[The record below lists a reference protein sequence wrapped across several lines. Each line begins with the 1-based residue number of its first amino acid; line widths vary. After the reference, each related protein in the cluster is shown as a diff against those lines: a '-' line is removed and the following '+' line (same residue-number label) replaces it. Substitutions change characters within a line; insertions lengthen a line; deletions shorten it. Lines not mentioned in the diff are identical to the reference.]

1 MSSYSAGQ
9 FYNDE
14 YNRLINKQDQAV
26 KVLGSQQR
34 LSALNDS
41 YRKRYAKYIE
51 MMMVLILAYAIYL
64 GVSMLQKSIPA
75 IPSLV
80 VDVVIVVLIL
90 FVVFYMYFAFMTLMS
105 RDVLDYDELD
115 IPPIRDGTGVVP
127 LDASGQ
133 AAAVGTGLLGPS
145 GESCVGSDCCPGITG
160 AFWNPDSNKC
170 DGQTVASTF
179 TTLEFSPIDRAYTD
193 LSFQDSSLKRA
204 PTTGPVGIDP
214 SPTSLTF
221 SKV

>member
-14 YNRLINKQDQAV
+14 YNRLKNKQDQAV

-64 GVSMLQKSIPA
+64 GVSMLQKSVPA

-90 FVVFYMYFAFMTLMS
+90 FVVFYMYFAFITLMS

-145 GESCVGSDCCPGITG
+145 GESCVGSDCCATTT
-160 AFWNPDSNKC
+160 WNETTQKC
-170 DGQTVASTF
+170 NF

>member
-1 MSSYSAGQ
+1 MPYTAGQ

-64 GVSMLQKSIPA
+64 GVSMLQKSVPA

-145 GESCVGSDCCPGITG
+145 GESCVGSDCCATTTS
-160 AFWNPDSNKC
+160 WNETTQKC
-170 DGQTVASTF
+170 NF

-204 PTTGPVGIDP
+204 PTMGPVGIDP